1 MVEEVRIKYI
11 TGQRREQQFLNA
23 VQNFVCQDKDV
34 ENFLKSKALDFDKRN
49 KSRTYLLIDSNNN
62 GEIIILGYYT
72 ITLKNL
78 PFGETVS
85 KSMIK
90 RIDGYS
96 NNINSAEAVL
106 IGQLGK
112 NYNYRNELSGVT
124 LLNYAIDTVYDI
136 HELAAGRIVFLECLD
151 NERVVKFYQDN
162 GFIFLQK
169 SGEYLQM
176 IRHL

>member
-1 MVEEVRIKYI
+1 MVREVPLKQIIETEEEIDFIEAIK
-11 TGQRREQQFLNA
+11 
-23 VQNFVCQDKDV
+23 NFTCQDKDV
-34 ENFLKSKALDFDKRN
+34 EKFLKEKSVDFDKRN
-49 KSRTYLLIDSNNN
+49 KSRTYLIINAESEHD
-62 GEIIILGYYT
+62 IIILGYYT

-78 PFGETVS
+78 PFSDTVS

-96 NNINSAEAVL
+96 NNINSAESVL
-106 IGQLGK
+106 IGQFGK
-112 NYNYRNELSGVT
+112 DYNYKNKMSGLS
-124 LLNYAIDTVYDI
+124 LLNYAMDTVYSI
-136 HELAAGRIVFLECLD
+136 QNLAAGRIVFLECLD
-151 NERVVKFYQDN
+151 NNKVVKFYQDN